1 MLPAVS
7 APPPFVA
14 LGYLSGGANGPRRT
28 QIRQV
33 AAKFA
38 GGGVAYRFVL
48 GMPES
53 VREVRLSLCLRLCL
67 RPSPQSQPQPQPLP
81 LRVHG
86 RCARGQPTTA
96 DPGTAPDPD
105 PTLDLP

>member
-1 MLPAVS
+1 MLPAVT

-53 VREVRLSLCLRLCL
+53 VREVRLRLCLCLRLLL
-67 RPSPQSQPQPQPLP
+67 RPCPSLNPSRSP
-81 LRVHG
+81 
-86 RCARGQPTTA
+86 
-96 DPGTAPDPD
+96 
-105 PTLDLP
+105 

>member
-1 MLPAVS
+1 MLPAVT

-53 VREVRLSLCLRLCL
+53 VREVRLRLCLRLRLLL
-67 RPSPQSQPQPQPLP
+67 RPCPSLNPSRSP
-81 LRVHG
+81 
-86 RCARGQPTTA
+86 
-96 DPGTAPDPD
+96 
-105 PTLDLP
+105 

>member
-1 MLPAVS
+1 MLPAVT

-53 VREVRLSLCLRLCL
+53 VREVRP
-67 RPSPQSQPQPQPLP
+67 RPANYCGPWHCSRP
-81 LRVHG
+81 
-86 RCARGQPTTA
+86 
-96 DPGTAPDPD
+96 
-105 PTLDLP
+105 